1 MIELP
6 EAINIAGQLND
17 TVWGKRIAGVTV
29 AHTPHKL
36 AWYYGEPPTYPDLL
50 VGRTVGEASPF
61 GSMVEIEVGN
71 ARILFGEGAGIRFRR
86 RNEPHPAKH
95 QLLLGFDDHSAVSAS
110 IQMYGGLGAF
120 LSGELDNYYYK
131 VSREKPSSL
140 SPEFDRAYF
149 GGMIN
154 QDAVQK
160 LSLKAFLATEQRIPG
175 LGNGILQ
182 DILFNAKMH
191 PKRKVNTLSDED
203 REVLFD
209 SVKNTI
215 SVMVA
220 RGGRDTEL
228 GLFGHPG
235 GYKTILSKNTAGKP
249 CPACGTTIKKEAY
262 LGGSIY
268 YCEQC
273 QKL

>member
-17 TVWGKRIAGVTV
+17 TVHGRRIARVTV
-29 AHTPHKL
+29 SHTPHKL
-36 AWYYGEPPTYPDLL
+36 AWYYGEPPTYPNLL
-50 VGRTVGEASPF
+50 VGGTIGKASPF
-61 GSMVEIEVGN
+61 GIMVEIEVGN
-71 ARILFGEGAGIRFRR
+71 ARILFGEGAGIRFHR
-86 RNEPHPAKH
+86 RNEPHPARH
-95 QLLLGFDDHSAVSAS
+95 QLLLEFDDDSAVSAS

-120 LSGELDNYYYK
+120 LSGELDNYYYE
-131 VSREKPSSL
+131 VSREKPSPL

-149 GGMIN
+149 DGMIN

-203 REVLFD
+203 REVLFG
-209 SVKNTI
+209 SVKSTI
-215 SVMVA
+215 SVMAA
-220 RGGRDTEL
+220 REGRGYRAGFVRPPWRLQDDTEQE
-228 GLFGHPG
+228 HRR
-235 GYKTILSKNTAGKP
+235 
-249 CPACGTTIKKEAY
+249 
-262 LGGSIY
+262 
-268 YCEQC
+268 
-273 QKL
+273 

>member
-6 EAINIAGQLND
+6 EAMNIAGQLND
-17 TVWGKRIAGVTV
+17 TVHGKRIAGVTV

-36 AWYYGEPPTYPDLL
+36 ARYYGEPQTYPDLL
-50 VGRTVGEASPF
+50 IGRTIGEASPF

-71 ARILFGEGAGIRFRR
+71 ARILFGEGAGIRFHRR
-86 RNEPHPAKH
+86 DEPHAAKH
-95 QLLLGFDDHSAVSAS
+95 QLLLEFDDHSAVSAS

-131 VSREKPSSL
+131 VSGEKPSPL

-154 QDAVQK
+154 RGAVQK

-191 PKRKVNTLSDED
+191 PKRKVNTLSHED

-209 SVKNTI
+209 SVKSTI
-215 SVMVA
+215 SVMAA
-220 RGGRDTEL
+220 RGGRDTEP
-228 GLFGHPG
+228 GLFGRPG
-235 GYKTILSKNTAGKP
+235 GYKTILGKNTVGKP